1 MPDLTRDFGTNFVLL
16 QLKRSIRVL
25 LEAQCWTATVVLVY
39 SGMDTMAWLGMPAEQ
54 EQVTRRDFIDWT
66 TRYVRFRCQEQLTGE
81 DLYGARCG
89 MVHQYGA
96 ESDISR
102 RGRCRLVG
110 YLNECVPEVQF
121 QPSINPNFVLV
132 SVPALADSF
141 FKGVDRFLVDLF
153 ADKSKASVAEARVQK
168 ITHEY
173 PIDHR
178 SMDVR

>member
-1 MPDLTRDFGTNFVLL
+1 MSDLTRDFGTNFVLL

-39 SGMDTMAWLGMPAEQ
+39 SGMDTMAWLGMPAGQ
-54 EQVTRRDFIDWT
+54 EQVTRRDFIDWA
-66 TRYVRFRCQEQLTGE
+66 TRYVRFPCQEQLTGE

-96 ESDISR
+96 ESDMSR
-102 RGRCRLVG
+102 RGRCRLVV
-110 YLNECVPEVQF
+110 YSDECVPEVQF
-121 QPSINPNFVLV
+121 QPSINADLVLV

-141 FKGVDRFLVDLF
+141 FKGVDRFLVDIF
-153 ADKSKASVAEARVQK
+153 ADKSKASAVEARILK

-173 PIDHR
+173 RIDHSATHAR
-178 SMDVR
+178 